1 MTVDAVGRE
10 GGARAKQGVSES
22 CLDVLFL
29 SARSYN
35 GYLDRSLDDS
45 LLREVWRLAS
55 LGPTSA
61 NMSPARIIWCR
72 SKEAREKLAK
82 FASTANAK
90 KILQAPV
97 TAIVGMDLNFAD
109 KLPYLFPHV
118 DARPWFTGSDEII
131 ATNAMRNSSL
141 QGAYL
146 IMAAR
151 ALGIDTGPMSGFNNN
166 AVDAAFFAGTSIK
179 SNFITTLGYGDPAS
193 VFPRLPRLP
202 FEEATWT
209 L

>member
-1 MTVDAVGRE
+1 MSSEAEKNQDVGRVE
-10 GGARAKQGVSES
+10 RGISDAS
-22 CLDVLFL
+22 LDVLFV

-35 GYLDRSLDDS
+35 GYLDKPIDEA
-45 LLREVWRLAS
+45 LLRKMWHLAS

-61 NMSPARIIWCR
+61 NMSPARIVWCR
-72 SKEAREKLAK
+72 SREAREKLAG
-82 FASTANAK
+82 FASKANAK

-97 TAIVGMDLNFAD
+97 TAIIGMDMKFAD

-118 DARPWFTGSDEII
+118 DARPWFTGNDEII
-131 ATNAMRNSSL
+131 GVNAMRNSTL

-151 ALGIDTGPMSGFNNN
+151 ALGVDTGPMSGFDNS
-166 AVDAAFFAGTSIK
+166 AVDAAFFADTSIK
-179 SNFITTLGYGDPAS
+179 SNFITTLGYGNPES
-193 VFPRLPRLP
+193 LFPRLPRLS

-209 L
+209 R